1 MDSSGVSLMPNMFRR
16 RRSEPDAASPVPVST
31 GITCSVPGCSNG
43 NAQPCAYRDRRGR
56 LCQVASCL
64 DHGVTLYGV
73 PYCRRH
79 GSTVQAIGELA
90 SDPNGR
96 PDLND
101 RTPSLVNWISRDL
114 DQHIRTLLEATARE
128 GEKVLVDDAVR
139 LSRDNNRNLRW
150 ERSWRLVEHTGL
162 VLKVTI
168 HVSEENDALV
178 RINVGSEMVADG
190 IPPWIARRRMGE
202 DVDVA
207 IDIAQRK
214 LFYQYLEEAVA
225 NAVAEFRAG
234 SDRPHAG

>member
-1 MDSSGVSLMPNMFRR
+1 M
-16 RRSEPDAASPVPVST
+16 
-31 GITCSVPGCSNG
+31 
-43 NAQPCAYRDRRGR
+43 
-56 LCQVASCL
+56 ASCL
-64 DHGVTLYGV
+64 DHGVTLYDV

-114 DQHIRTLLEATARE
+114 DQHIRKLLEATARE